1 MEESPIQSS
10 CNKTAKEVY
19 DLLSSICSS
28 CPKIGCCP
36 RCAVNNVQN
45 ILLKYRSPQSVEIA
59 YNIYLQLCKELRI
72 KNHKQ

>member
-1 MEESPIQSS
+1 MAESVTLS
-10 CNKTAKEVY
+10 NFDKTPQEVY
-19 DLLSSICSS
+19 DLLSVVCKT

-45 ILLKYRSPQSVEIA
+45 MLLKHRSSQSAEIA

-72 KNHKQ
+72 ENHK